1 MEIKVLTQEEVTQLK
16 DVQQKRSNLAEQFG
30 LLEIQYESQ
39 KQILV
44 SRLNQLSQ
52 FEEQLGK
59 QLQEKYGNGT
69 INIEKGEFTSN

>member
-1 MEIKVLTQEEVTQLK
+1 METKVLIQEEVTQLK

-44 SRLNQLSQ
+44 SKLNQLSQ

-69 INIEKGEFTSN
+69 IDIEKGEFTSN